1 MADDSGVNKEYK
13 DRLFN
18 FIFGREENKA
28 WTLSLYN
35 AVNGSSYTNPDD
47 ITINTIREVLYLGMH
62 NDVSFLISGDM
73 NLYEQQS
80 TYNPNMPV
88 RMLQYAGHLYER
100 YMDENKLNKYGSE
113 VLSLPVPKLVVFYNG
128 TKYVEDDIILKLSD
142 SFPEGSE
149 SDIEAKV
156 RMINVNYGRSK
167 QTLDACKPLYEYSWL
182 IQTIRDYKKTIKE
195 IEKAVDKAITDMPDD
210 YILKQ
215 FLVTHR
221 TEVNGM
227 LVTEYNEE
235 ETMELFKEDG
245 RKEGREKQTFSD
257 IKSIMETLHLTV
269 DQAMDALRIPQSERH
284 KYATL

>member
-18 FIFGREENKA
+18 FIFGSEENKA

-47 ITINTIREVLYLGMH
+47 M
-62 NDVSFLISGDM
+62 
-73 NLYEQQS
+73 
-80 TYNPNMPV
+80 
-88 RMLQYAGHLYER
+88 
-100 YMDENKLNKYGSE
+100 
-113 VLSLPVPKLVVFYNG
+113 
-128 TKYVEDDIILKLSD
+128 ILKLSD

-167 QTLDACKPLYEYSWL
+167 QTIDACKPLYEYSRL
-182 IQTIRDYKKTIKE
+182 IQTIRDYKKTINE

-221 TEVNGM
+221 AEVNGM

-235 ETMELFKEDG
+235 ETMERFKEDG
-245 RKEGREKQTFSD
+245 VKEERMRVLVSLMKTNNWTPERAVD
-257 IKSIMETLHLTV
+257 SIM
-269 DQAMDALRIPQSERH
+269 IPNNQREIYIAKLKKR
-284 KYATL
+284 KT